1 MKPYRGRG
9 KGAEGRRFAQA
20 GRRLAFVFVT
30 VALAWLAP
38 AVAVVD
44 ADMLTLARR
53 NAAGANHASD
63 ATYSVADN
71 RIVSVGTAELRRQRI
86 SHA

>member
-1 MKPYRGRG
+1 MRD
-9 KGAEGRRFAQA
+9 AVQA
-20 GRRLAFVFVT
+20 
-30 VALAWLAP
+30 
-38 AVAVVD
+38 AVGWSSGLER
-44 ADMLTLARR
+44 MLP
-53 NAAGANHASD
+53 NHASD